1 MLFVFRPGQ
10 KTSPEEQREAKEKD
24 DVSFFP
30 LAIPFLSGPGAI
42 TTIILLRNNCHD
54 IIHYLIILSI
64 IVVVSVL
71 TYFILKESQYLMK
84 LCGQTGINVLVR
96 LMGLLLSVIA
106 VQFAIDGIKD
116 IVPEIIRGISSS

>member
-10 KTSPEEQREAKEKD
+10 KTSPEEQHEAKEKD

-30 LAIPFLSGPGAI
+30 LAIPLLSGPGAI
-42 TTIILLRNNCHD
+42 TTIILLRNKCYD

-64 IVVVSVL
+64 IMVVSMF

-84 LCGQTGINVLVR
+84 LCDQTGIN
-96 LMGLLLSVIA
+96 I
-106 VQFAIDGIKD
+106 F
-116 IVPEIIRGISSS
+116 